1 MHWIDWTILVAYLV
15 WIVWDGLRLTKK
27 SGELEGYFLASRS
40 IPWWAVGLSVMA
52 TQLSAI
58 TMIGTT
64 GQGYAEGMRFI
75 QFYYALPIA
84 MIILSATLV
93 PFFHNARV
101 FTAYEYLERRFDA
114 KTRSFT
120 ALLFLI
126 SRAMACGAVIS
137 APAVMLSVVMGLDVT
152 TTCLLMGLPTAIYT
166 MFGGVQ
172 AVTWTDVKQ
181 MFLIVAGLFAAFG
194 MLLISLPDSVGV
206 ADALHIAGST
216 GRVQTFDFRFD
227 LTDRYTF
234 WSGTIAA
241 LFLFMSYF
249 GTDQSQVQR
258 YLTARS
264 LDEARVSLFMSAY
277 WKIPLQALVL
287 LIGVFIFVFY
297 LFTPPPMLFN
307 SVHERRVRESPRA
320 GEYAALEQRFTAA
333 IEQRRV
339 AAEQLAAERRDGA
352 EGPSL
357 GLVALAFQSW
367 NTEVTNIRRDAVAL
381 VKDVTGDQSY
391 NDVNFVFPT
400 WVTTHLPVGLVGL
413 ILAAI
418 FAAAMS
424 TISAE
429 LAALSTATI
438 IDFYRRWIRPQ
449 ADDRH
454 YLNVS
459 RVATGFW
466 GLFASVV
473 AIWSVELGSLIEVVN
488 RFGSYFYGTILG
500 VFLLAIGWPRANGHG
515 AFVGLIAGMTA
526 VGYIETFTDVEFLW
540 LNVVGAVAVFVVGVI
555 VSAMFPGRRR

>member
-84 MIILSATLV
+84 MVILSATLV

-101 FTAYEYLERRFDA
+101 FTAYEYLEQRFDA

-449 ADDRH
+449 AEDRH